1 MDLLFAA
8 SAPWTWSAEKK
19 FKELKE
25 QRVAAGLDVSSHPQ
39 FGDIEEKAAHRTRH
53 VENDEVAEKLEQ

>member
-8 SAPWTWSAEKK
+8 DVPWTWSAEKK

-25 QRVAAGLDVSSHPQ
+25 ERDAAGLD
-39 FGDIEEKAAHRTRH
+39 GDFEAKAAHPASH
-53 VENDEVAEKLEQ
+53 VEDNKV

>member
-8 SAPWTWSAEKK
+8 DAPWTWSAEKK

-25 QRVAAGLDVSSHPQ
+25 ERDAAGLD
-39 FGDIEEKAAHRTRH
+39 FEAKAANPTSH
-53 VENDEVAEKLEQ
+53 VEDNKV

>member
-8 SAPWTWSAEKK
+8 DAPWTWSAEKK

-25 QRVAAGLDVSSHPQ
+25 ERDAAGLDASSHPQ
-39 FGDIEEKAAHRTRH
+39 FGDFEAKATHATRH
-53 VENDEVAEKLEQ
+53 VEDNKV

>member
-1 MDLLFAA
+1 MNLLFAA

-25 QRVAAGLDVSSHPQ
+25 ERDAAGLD
-39 FGDIEEKAAHRTRH
+39 DAKAADPAKH
-53 VENDEVAEKLEQ
+53 VEENEV